1 MKLSKKETI
10 IILALALVGAI
21 TLLSLT
27 AKGAN
32 YLYHR
37 ADSYYNYMNQR

>member
-10 IILALALVGAI
+10 VILALALVGAI
-21 TLLSLT
+21 TTLT
-27 AKGAN
+27 LMIKGAN
-32 YLYHR
+32 YLYHK